1 MFERIRQYALL
12 IRLNK
17 PIGALLLLWPTLWGL
32 WLAANGQPEIK
43 IIIIFI
49 LGVFLTRSAGCI
61 INDIADRNFDG
72 HVERTQHRPL
82 ASGKISV
89 REALILCACLAL
101 MAFLLVL
108 MLNRLTIV
116 LAIFAAAIASIYPL
130 MKRYIDLPQAI
141 LGIAYSWGIPM
152 AYAAQTHHIPSIA
165 WLLFIAAAIWSIAYD
180 TMYAMVDRDDD
191 LKIGVRSSAIL
202 FGRYDRLIIGILQC
216 AVILLLL
223 LVGITEQ
230 LHVIYYC
237 SLITAAA
244 FFIYQQYL
252 IKDRA
257 RQRCFKAFLNNN
269 WVGVLVFIGIFV
281 QL

>member
-32 WLAANGQPEIK
+32 WLAASDQPELK

-82 ASGKISV
+82 AAGKVSV
-89 REALILCACLAL
+89 PEALILCASLAL
-101 MAFLLVL
+101 IAFLLVL
-108 MLNRLTIV
+108 MLNRLTII
-116 LAIFAAAIASIYPL
+116 LAIFAAAIATLYPF
-130 MKRYIDLPQAI
+130 MKRFIDLPQAI

-152 AYAAQTHHIPSIA
+152 AFVAQTNHIPGIA

-191 LKIGVRSSAIL
+191 IKIGVRSSAIL

-216 AVILLLL
+216 AVLLLL
-223 LVGITEQ
+223 GLVGIIKQ
-230 LHVIYYC
+230 LNLLYYC
-237 SLITAAA
+237 SLIAAAA
-244 FFIYQQYL
+244 FFMYQQYL
-252 IKDRA
+252 IKDRD
-257 RQRCFKAFLNNN
+257 RQQCFKAFLNNN
-269 WVGVLVFIGIFV
+269 WVGLLVFIGFFFGK
-281 QL
+281 